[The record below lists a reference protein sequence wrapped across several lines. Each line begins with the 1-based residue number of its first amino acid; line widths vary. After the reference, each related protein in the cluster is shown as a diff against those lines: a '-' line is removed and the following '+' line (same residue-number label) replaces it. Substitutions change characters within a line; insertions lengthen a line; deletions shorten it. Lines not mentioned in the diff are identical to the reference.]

1 MTAIGWFENKLP
13 LRTHVAE
20 TLLLNKLYNSYVVN
34 FLVVILTKIAAVPK
48 AKPYNEKEPI

>member
-1 MTAIGWFENKLP
+1 MTTIGWFENKLP